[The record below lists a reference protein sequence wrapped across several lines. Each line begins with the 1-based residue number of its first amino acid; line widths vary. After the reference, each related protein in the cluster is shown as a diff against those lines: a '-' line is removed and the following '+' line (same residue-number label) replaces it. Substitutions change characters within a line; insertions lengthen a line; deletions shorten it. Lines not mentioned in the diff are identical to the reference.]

1 MSKKGNFL
9 KIGSLLTVLVIVLSA
24 FVSCGAS
31 KGLMYDA
38 AEDMAVMNGM
48 TGSGG
53 AYKDY
58 DMPMVE
64 AEIGTLDVYY
74 SKAEVPS
81 SAADGSVEIGDPL
94 AGRKIIK
101 TVNVVSETKEL
112 DSALAKIESDVAALG
127 GYIQSSNTYGKS
139 YEKYSNRHASYT
151 LRIPAEMLDSF
162 MNSMGGYVNITS
174 KTEKVDDITDTYT
187 DIEARLETLKTQ
199 ETRLIELLA
208 KAEKLEDIITLEE
221 RISNVRYEIESYEA
235 RMRNYNT
242 LIAFSTVNIDLSEV
256 IDYTP
261 EPIKDPTFGERLGE
275 AFKESWKEFA
285 EGCKDFSVGLVYAL
299 PTLLVLAVIALVIV
313 VIIVS
318 AVKRRGKQRANVNTN
333 IPPQNDN
340 NI

>member
-9 KIGSLLTVLVIVLSA
+9 KIGSLIMVLLILVSA

-31 KGLMYDA
+31 KGLMYDDA
-38 AEDMAVMNGM
+38 KSEAMNGV
-48 TGSGG
+48 TASGG
-53 AYKDY
+53 YMGFD
-58 DMPMVE
+58 DMPMLE
-64 AEIGTLDVYY
+64 AEDAVLDVYY
-74 SKAEVPS
+74 SKTEAPEM
-81 SAADGSVEIGDPL
+81 DTVEIKDPL

-112 DSALAKIESDVAALG
+112 DSALARIENEVAVLG

-139 YEKYSNRHASYT
+139 YEKYSNRRATYT

-187 DIEARLETLKTQ
+187 DIEARLEALKTQ

-208 KAEKLEDIITLEE
+208 KAEKLEDVITLEE
-221 RISNVRYEIESYEA
+221 RISYVRYEIESYEA
-235 RMRNYNT
+235 KIRNYNT
-242 LIAFSTVNIDLSEV
+242 LIAFSTVNIELAEV

-285 EGCKDFSVGLVYAL
+285 DGCKDFSVGLVYAL
-299 PTLLVLAVIALVIV
+299 PTLLVLAVVAFVIV
-313 VIIVS
+313 LIVVRS
-318 AVKRRGKQRANVNTN
+318 VKRSRKQRANMNTN
-333 IPPQNDN
+333 IPSQNDN
-340 NI
+340 QM

>member
-9 KIGSLLTVLVIVLSA
+9 KIGSLIMVLLILVSA

-38 AEDMAVMNGM
+38 AEDMEVMNGM
-48 TGSGG
+48 TGSGS
-53 AYKDY
+53 YKGY
-58 DMPMVE
+58 DNMHMLEVE
-64 AEIGTLDVYY
+64 TSAVLDAYY
-74 SKAEVPS
+74 SKAEAPS
-81 SAADGSVEIGDPL
+81 STADGSVEIKDPL

-112 DSALAKIESDVAALG
+112 DSALANIESEVAALG

-139 YEKYSNRHASYT
+139 YEKYSNRRANYT
-151 LRIPAEMLDSF
+151 LRIPAERLDIF
-162 MNSMGGYVNITS
+162 MNSFGGYVNITS

-187 DIEARLETLKTQ
+187 DIEARLEALKTQ

-208 KAEKLEDIITLEE
+208 KAEKLEDVITLEE
-221 RISNVRYEIESYEA
+221 RISYVRYEIESYEA
-235 RMRNYNT
+235 KIRNYDT
-242 LIAFSTVNIDLSEV
+242 LIAFSTVNIELSEV

-275 AFKESWKEFA
+275 AFRESWKEFS

-299 PTLLVLAVIALVIV
+299 PTLLVLAVIVL
-313 VIIVS
+313 IIVLIIVG
-318 AVKRRGKQRANVNTN
+318 AVKRRRKHRANMNA
-333 IPPQNDN
+333 IPTQNDN